1 VTALGGGFSLPGGVA
16 VDGGGNVYVADYDNN
31 AVKKIPAGCA
41 SSSCVTALGGGF
53 SRPIGV
59 AVDGSGNVYVAD
71 NGNSAVKEMPAG
83 CTSSSCVATLGG
95 GFSYPG
101 GVALDGSGNVYVAD
115 TYNSA
120 VKEINRATPPSLTF
134 AATTLGS
141 TSTDSPKTVQ
151 VANIGNQPLIFT
163 TPGSGSNPNYPANF
177 PVNAS
182 GEDLC
187 SSAAP
192 LAEGSS
198 CDVSMNFMPTGA
210 GANTGSV
217 VLTDNALNQTN
228 ASQSIPLSGTGIGL
242 SPQTITF
249 PTITAAQ
256 HALTTLPL
264 SATASSGLA
273 VTFTSST
280 PTICTV
286 SGSTASLLTEG
297 TCILH
302 ASQTGNPSYT
312 AAAMVSQGFYVHPA
326 SQTITFPTISGAW
339 YALQQITLSAT
350 ASSGL
355 AVSFAT
361 TTPTVCSVSGNTAS
375 LLIAGSCILQATQT
389 GSTVYAAALPVTQV
403 VAAHL
408 AHQSI
413 TFTPVTTTQ
422 YALSQ
427 LTLSATSSSGLTVA
441 LASATPTVCTLSG
454 NTASFLTAGT
464 CDIHANQ
471 AGNAT
476 YAVAPLIAYG
486 IDVHPI
492 IQTINFTTVSGPVY
506 PLTKVTLS
514 ATATSGLPVSFASIT
529 PTVCTVLGK
538 TASLLIAG
546 NCYIHAL
553 QNGNPDYAAAPIVT
567 QQVVVTP
574 LSQTIS
580 WPAITGT
587 QYAASQLTLT
597 ATASSG
603 LTVAFNST
611 TPSVCTVAG
620 ATASL
625 LTSGTCILRATQA
638 GNAIYAAAP
647 VVQQSV
653 VVHLAPQTITFTAV
667 GGQTVG
673 ANVALSATASSG
685 LTVAFSS
692 ATPTVCSVA
701 GTTATMLT
709 TGTCA
714 IHATQA
720 GNNVYSVAPTLS
732 QYFTVTAH

>member
-1 VTALGGGFSLPGGVA
+1 
-16 VDGGGNVYVADYDNN
+16 
-31 AVKKIPAGCA
+31 
-41 SSSCVTALGGGF
+41 
-53 SRPIGV
+53 
-59 AVDGSGNVYVAD
+59 
-71 NGNSAVKEMPAG
+71 
-83 CTSSSCVATLGG
+83 
-95 GFSYPG
+95 
-101 GVALDGSGNVYVAD
+101 
-115 TYNSA
+115 
-120 VKEINRATPPSLTF
+120 
-134 AATTLGS
+134 
-141 TSTDSPKTVQ
+141 
-151 VANIGNQPLIFT
+151 
-163 TPGSGSNPNYPANF
+163 
-177 PVNAS
+177 
-182 GEDLC
+182 
-187 SSAAP
+187 
-192 LAEGSS
+192 
-198 CDVSMNFMPTGA
+198 
-210 GANTGSV
+210 
-217 VLTDNALNQTN
+217 
-228 ASQSIPLSGTGIGL
+228 
-242 SPQTITF
+242 
-249 PTITAAQ
+249 
-256 HALTTLPL
+256 
-264 SATASSGLA
+264 
-273 VTFTSST
+273 
-280 PTICTV
+280 
-286 SGSTASLLTEG
+286 
-297 TCILH
+297 
-302 ASQTGNPSYT
+302 
-312 AAAMVSQGFYVHPA
+312 MVSQGFYVHPA

-413 TFTPVTTTQ
+413 TFTPVTATQ

-441 LASATPTVCTLSG
+441 LASATPTVCALSG

-492 IQTINFTTVSGPVY
+492 IQTINFATVPAPVY

-514 ATATSGLPVSFASIT
+514 ATATSGLNVSFASIT

-625 LTSGTCILRATQA
+625 LTSGTCILKATQA

-653 VVHLAPQTITFTAV
+653 VVHLAPQTITFTAI